1 MAEKD
6 DAEIGNARKKGSD
19 KSEFGN
25 TLWKTALIALLSMIA
40 AALQEA
46 FKGLFTEW
54 VSSYFIRA
62 FILAVTG
69 GITYYGYRLIVSP
82 RERDLDDLLNP
93 KGRLRLQILGWVM
106 LLPSATFLIFVLILT
121 LLPLGSLVVAEVGK
135 LGGVLFPPPPKI
147 EITAE
152 RETVK
157 LGEFSELAVTVD
169 GKDLPKGYRTYWTSK
184 PELKAY
190 ELNHSTGRFEPNEK
204 LVKPGGS
211 EDVTIT
217 VTVKDGK
224 DKEIGS
230 ASKVLKVVYAPI
242 IKLDAPKSRVL
253 VGGSLRITV
262 QLNGASPPSGYRFVW
277 TVNGVVRTVS
287 DTDPFLDF
295 QGEDLPTGKDW
306 KEDTIEVQV
315 FDDKQNEAG
324 KAKKTITVAARSPF
338 FVAVVFD
345 ASERMGAKDFQGML
359 LYDVVKKAVDEQVV
373 NVHSFGGNFGLW
385 SFGDQKSSVSGK
397 ACDLIEQVYP
407 IGSDRD
413 EARKHL
419 GLVELGGKDAPL
431 ILAMQTA
438 ITSLAD
444 YQSVANSHLTLVT
457 ITGGDDTCRPE
468 KAEEYLAQ
476 LRELIKAS
484 GFANERFT
492 VKFRTFTIAFV
503 TDDKNAARW
512 DAVVQSAEYME
523 SPQNLVFVARDPGI
537 LWATTAGIAGLHSPD
552 SGIRQQAAS
561 QLKTL
566 FAKQGDAS
574 ADRKI
579 SAYVDDFE
587 Q

>member
-6 DAEIGNARKKGSD
+6 DAEKEKLDKKNAD
-19 KSEFGN
+19 KREYAS
-25 TLWKTALIALLSMIA
+25 TLWKAGLATLAGIVTAGILKAFEELFQSWIVTAATRVLILVVL
-40 AALQEA
+40 
-46 FKGLFTEW
+46 
-54 VSSYFIRA
+54 
-62 FILAVTG
+62 G
-69 GITYYGYRLIVSP
+69 GIAYYGYRLIVSP
-82 RERDLDDLLNP
+82 RKQDLDDLVGY
-93 KGRLRLQILGWVM
+93 KRRRLLQLLGWFM
-106 LLPSATFLIFVLILT
+106 LLASAPFFILILVLT
-121 LLPLGSLVVAEVGK
+121 LIPLGTSIVAEVRE
-135 LGGVLFPPPPKI
+135 LGGLLFPPPPKI
-147 EITAE
+147 EITLE

-157 LGEFSELAVTVD
+157 LGEVSQLAVTVD
-169 GKDLPKGYRTYWTSK
+169 GKELPKGYRAYWISK

-190 ELNHSTGRFEPNEK
+190 ELNHSTGRFEPNEQ

-217 VTVKDGK
+217 VTVKDAT
-224 DKEIGS
+224 DKEVGS
-230 ASKVLKVVYAPI
+230 SSKVLKVAYAPI
-242 IKLDAPKSRVL
+242 VRLDAAKSRVL
-253 VGGSLRITV
+253 VGGSTRVTV
-262 QLNGASPPSGYRFVW
+262 QLNGATPPSDYRFVW
-277 TVNGVVRTVS
+277 TVNGVVRPVS

-315 FDDKQNEAG
+315 FDDNQTEVG
-324 KAKKTITVAARSPF
+324 KARKTITVAARSPF

-345 ASERMGAKDFQGML
+345 ASERMGAKDPQGMPL
-359 LYDVVKKAVDEQVV
+359 FDAAKKAVDEQVV

-385 SFGDQKSSVSGK
+385 TFGDQKSSASGK

-419 GLVELGGKDAPL
+419 GLVAPGGKDAPL

-438 ITSLAD
+438 ITALAD
-444 YQSVANSHLTLVT
+444 YQSVANAHLTLVT
-457 ITGGDDTCRPE
+457 ITGGEDTCRSE
-468 KAEEYLAQ
+468 KADEYLAQ

-492 VKFRTFTIAFV
+492 VKFRTFTIAYV
-503 TDDKNAARW
+503 TDDKDAARW
-512 DAVVQSAEYME
+512 DAVVQSAEYRE

-566 FAKQGDAS
+566 FVKQGDAS